1 MDEVVSAVIHKYGDF
16 EPKTV
21 RKAMEDV
28 RGMRPL
34 DGSRAIIEA
43 LQLRRGADDALM
55 TAEDLLGE
63 TEVLLNARWGEVNMM
78 PGAARLLRH
87 LHRHKIP
94 TALATSTPAKYL
106 GVKMASHDGW
116 IEKLDA
122 VCTGDE
128 VTNGKPAPDI
138 FTLAARRLGADPATC
153 VVLEDTP
160 LGIQAAKAAGMFA
173 VAVPSIQD
181 ASLYETADEVARS
194 LYDIRPESWGLPPF
208 DDWMPNP
215 TPGLDPVLPL
225 DPPVRLGGPVVKGFG
240 RGSKMLGIPTANLD
254 VTPLKLESDA
264 LAPGIYFGWAGLWG
278 AQGGTYPMVMSIGW
292 NPFFDNSSKTI
303 EPWLLRDFPDDFYD
317 QELRLVVLGYV
328 RPEANF
334 TTLEALVER
343 IHEDAR
349 VAKAM
354 LAVDAFAAREDDPFL
369 VQREA

>member
-1 MDEVVSAVIHKYGDF
+1 
-16 EPKTV
+16 
-21 RKAMEDV
+21 
-28 RGMRPL
+28 
-34 DGSRAIIEA
+34 
-43 LQLRRGADDALM
+43 
-55 TAEDLLGE
+55 
-63 TEVLLNARWGEVNMM
+63 M

-254 VTPLKLESDA
+254 ATPLKLESDA

-328 RPEANF
+328 RPRRISPPSRRSSSAYTKTRGSRKRCSRSTRSPRARTIRTSSSGRRRRRGGADEAYGLSKKR
-334 TTLEALVER
+334 TRRLDYRSAPRDGLR
-343 IHEDAR
+343 G
-349 VAKAM
+349 K
-354 LAVDAFAAREDDPFL
+354 
-369 VQREA
+369 